1 MASIRQAILAI
12 IAALSGAWLGL
23 DLLKGGMKRA
33 ARSAGTPRAPGAVAT
48 AGAKGGA
55 LTLSHPAAVPQTP
68 APTSRKVPKG
78 KTIPAPSVQQPA
90 PDKPVSAPGA
100 QSEHRDV
107 AGIHGPIGYA
117 KELFARF
124 NGDHCPAWAAS
135 LSFFSIL
142 SIAPVLLCGLA
153 VLGFLIQDPAE
164 AAAQV
169 KRLVT
174 NLLPGAGA
182 ARSANDI
189 IAQLNIEKH
198 AGDLMQKRGVAGLI
212 GLLSLFWAA
221 SRIFVNAATPMNA
234 AFRTE
239 EKARLRQDAVGRDR
253 PAVRGGRAVPAV
265 AASRVRAGRA
275 ATAPV
280 PAEPA
285 QPAAAPAGLR
295 LSADLGGDQRG
306 DVHGD
311 LPLPALAS
319 AGITWKEAAVG
330 GASAAVLWEALKQGF
345 AFYLSHFG
353 GDPNADKVYGAL
365 GGLIL
370 LVLWIYYSSMV
381 LLMGAEIAKLYSD
394 VQDDASEKQNPA
406 PATA

>member
-1 MASIRQAILAI
+1 
-12 IAALSGAWLGL
+12 
-23 DLLKGGMKRA
+23 
-33 ARSAGTPRAPGAVAT
+33 VAT

-55 LTLSHPAAVPQTP
+55 FTLSHPPAVPQTP

-78 KTIPAPSVQQPA
+78 KAVPAPPVRQPA

-239 EKARLRQDAVGRDR
+239 EKRGFVKMQLVAIGLLFGAGALFLLSLLPASG
-253 PAVRGGRAVPAV
+253 PAVL
-265 AASRVRAGRA
+265 
-275 ATAPV
+275 
-280 PAEPA
+280 
-285 QPAAAPAGLR
+285 QR
-295 LSADLGGDQRG
+295 LPFLQN
-306 DVHGD
+306 
-311 LPLPALAS
+311 LPNPLPPLLAFVFLLISVAINAAMFTVIYRFLPSPS

-394 VQDDASEKQNPA
+394 VQEDAGEKQNPA